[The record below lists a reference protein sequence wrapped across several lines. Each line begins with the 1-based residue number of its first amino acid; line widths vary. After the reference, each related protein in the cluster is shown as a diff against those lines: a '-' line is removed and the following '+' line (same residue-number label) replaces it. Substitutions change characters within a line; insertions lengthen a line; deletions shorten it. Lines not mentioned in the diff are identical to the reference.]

1 MSGAQAPLVGP
12 RVGPL
17 GERAPAVPDAWEGR
31 LLLETRGVWSAANVE
46 QLLLAYAVSAGTTP
60 GAPAPVDA
68 YQATTR
74 AFWLEAQAVLVR
86 AIRAAS
92 ANAISPGAEC
102 EAFVAAVTSVRAAAI
117 AGDSRIVATRVL
129 ADLSVIGLGAIPLF
143 PPVVPR
149 SGPPALSAVDAA
161 RRGVRSRR

>member
-1 MSGAQAPLVGP
+1 MSGRPGP
-12 RVGPL
+12 RVGAL
-17 GERAPAVPDAWEGR
+17 GERPPAVPDAWEGR
-31 LLLETRGVWSAANVE
+31 LLLETRGVWAAATVE

-86 AIRAAS
+86 AVRAAS
-92 ANAISPGAEC
+92 VDAIAPGAER
-102 EAFVAAVTSVRAAAI
+102 EAFVTAVTSVRAAAI

-129 ADLSVIGLGAIPLF
+129 ADLAVVGLGAIPLF
-143 PPVVPR
+143 PPIVP
-149 SGPPALSAVDAA
+149 SAGPPAVPLASVVPTG
-161 RRGVRSRR
+161 RGRRSRS